1 MASDRDPRSDLGA
14 WLGDELRRARLAAG
28 YASQD
33 YLARELG
40 FDRTVIVKAET
51 GARPP
56 SEDVAARILEAFPG
70 LCSGLYGQ
78 LCAIARKSNGPVP
91 GWFADW
97 TEAEKAATVIK
108 WWEPLLVPGLLQTS
122 EYARA
127 LFRAWEVARTDDE
140 LEELVQARM
149 ARQAI
154 FDRADPPKFWAV
166 IDETVLHRRIGGA
179 KVMRDQV
186 LKLSEMADRPGV
198 SIHVIPAGTGAHIG
212 LLGAFAIANV
222 EGDAA
227 GIVYM
232 ESPDEGQTTRN
243 PVTAAKI
250 NLTFDTLR
258 SEALPRSASRDI
270 LMKVAE
276 GDGRDQSPLA

>member
-14 WLGDELRRARLAAG
+14 WLGEELRRARVEAG

-33 YLARELG
+33 HLARELG

-56 SEDVAARILEAFPG
+56 SEDLASRIAERFPG
-70 LCSGLYGQ
+70 LCNGLYPH
-78 LCAIARKSNGPVP
+78 LAAIARKSNGPVP
-91 GWFADW
+91 WWFADW
-97 TEAEKAATVIK
+97 TETEKTATVIK
-108 WWEPLLVPGLLQTS
+108 WWEPLLVPGLLQTP

-127 LFRAWEVARTDDE
+127 LFRAWEIARTEDE

-166 IDETVLHRRIGGA
+166 IDETVLHRSVGGA
-179 KVMRDQV
+179 KVMHDQV
-186 LKLSEMADRPGV
+186 VKLLEMADRPGV
-198 SIHVIPAGTGAHIG
+198 SIHVIPADTGAHIG
-212 LLGAFAIANV
+212 LLGAFAVASG
-222 EGDAA
+222 EGDGA

-243 PVTAAKI
+243 PVTVAKI

-258 SEALPRSASRDI
+258 SEALPRSASRQI

-276 GDGRDQSPLA
+276 GNGREQRPLA